1 MAREEMKCLNLDYAA
16 AAAAAAAAVQ
26 GQKLT
31 IELEKNRRRSI
42 LVRAARYL
50 AKFHEFY

>member
-1 MAREEMKCLNLDYAA
+1 MAREEMKCLNLDY
-16 AAAAAAAAVQ
+16 AAAAAAVQ